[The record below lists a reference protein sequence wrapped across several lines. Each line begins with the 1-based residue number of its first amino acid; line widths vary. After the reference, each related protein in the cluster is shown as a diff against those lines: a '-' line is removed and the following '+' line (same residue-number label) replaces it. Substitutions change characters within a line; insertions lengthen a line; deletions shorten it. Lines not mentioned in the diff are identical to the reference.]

1 MSLSLAS
8 SYIKNDQEA
17 EDVLQDAFI
26 KVYNNIH
33 KFRFESLFATWLY
46 RIVVNTCLRTKEKDK
61 TNLFEELST
70 TELAHS
76 TEISGIEL
84 LEQSE
89 RSSYIALTFRLMKPE
104 EALLLRLFYL
114 CDLSIAEIM
123 QVTDYSEP
131 NIKVILHRARKN
143 MHETLIKLTGND
155 FKI

>member
-1 MSLSLAS
+1 MCLSLAI
-8 SYIKNDQEA
+8 SYIRNDQEA
-17 EDVLQDAFI
+17 EDVLQDAFV

-46 RIVVNTCLRTKEKDK
+46 RIVVNTCLRSKEKDK
-61 TNLFEELST
+61 TNLFEELATIKST
-70 TELAHS
+70 HS
-76 TEISGIEL
+76 KEMSGIEL

-89 RSSYIALTFRLMKPE
+89 RSSYIAITFRLMKPE

-114 CDLSIAEIM
+114 CDLSIAEM
-123 QVTDYSEP
+123 VQVTDYSEP

-155 FKI
+155 LKI